1 MGCKFHVVTT
11 TQGFWSSQHEDAE
24 PVQGVMV
31 DRVEYPDN
39 LVMRYLKLTQWGI
52 KRLRKDVRLESSSD
66 SGVETRRKNVLLS
79 GLKGSVGKV
88 LRRLSLLPQPLA
100 DSLAFPHY
108 SKYWT
113 KHVVSHCTQQFVAAD
128 FDIIIAS
135 HPYAGTLLA
144 AKELSKQWGIPWV
157 ADFRDPWT
165 HDMQSPLRDNQPMLA
180 RMWEF
185 EGETLGTASA
195 VVSINRQMCEYLN
208 APDDKMHVITNSYEP
223 SDYSFDRVESRSV
236 ETALH
241 LCYTGNIADD
251 HEYRLFLDGLK
262 SFQENSEERV
272 IFNYYGGAFSK
283 LSAYASKI
291 GLDQKVLKNHGYV
304 KHEEANQKLAEAD
317 CGVVFGWRG
326 PLAKLVST
334 GKIFDSLGVESPI
347 LGICSVSGSGME
359 DIIVQSGAGS
369 VLNSEQEIA
378 DWLARAL
385 EVKGR
390 ARRER
395 LLAPSCSEKN
405 RVQYSTKK
413 VAEAYLLLLRTLIN

>member
-1 MGCKFHVVTT
+1 M
-11 TQGFWSSQHEDAE
+11 
-24 PVQGVMV
+24 
-31 DRVEYPDN
+31 
-39 LVMRYLKLTQWGI
+39 
-52 KRLRKDVRLESSSD
+52 
-66 SGVETRRKNVLLS
+66 
-79 GLKGSVGKV
+79 
-88 LRRLSLLPQPLA
+88 
-100 DSLAFPHY
+100 
-108 SKYWT
+108 
-113 KHVVSHCTQQFVAAD
+113 
-128 FDIIIAS
+128 
-135 HPYAGTLLA
+135 
-144 AKELSKQWGIPWV
+144 
-157 ADFRDPWT
+157 
-165 HDMQSPLRDNQPMLA
+165 
-180 RMWEF
+180 
-185 EGETLGTASA
+185 
-195 VVSINRQMCEYLN
+195 
-208 APDDKMHVITNSYEP
+208 
-223 SDYSFDRVESRSV
+223 
-236 ETALH
+236 
-241 LCYTGNIADD
+241 
-251 HEYRLFLDGLK
+251 
-262 SFQENSEERV
+262 
-272 IFNYYGGAFSK
+272 
-283 LSAYASKI
+283 
-291 GLDQKVLKNHGYV
+291 